1 MGDVAKTFE
10 QLGNQAR
17 VASEI
22 GLTPWVIVLLGA
34 VLLLTLSAFYR
45 ILTTVVKNAQLSSD
59 KERELFSESLQN
71 LQETFKEGIESVT
84 TEMKYTHNKLSNLS
98 DRISRVEAT
107 LHLPALAK
115 RDTDSLKGLEK

>member
-1 MGDVAKTFE
+1 MDKAIE

-22 GLTPWVIVLLGA
+22 GLTPWLVVLLGLI
-34 VLLLTLSAFYR
+34 LLLTLSAFYR
-45 ILTTVVKNAQLSSD
+45 MLSTVVKNAQVSSD
-59 KERELFSESLQN
+59 KERQLFSESLQN

-84 TEMKYTHNKLSNLS
+84 TEMKYTNGKLSNLS
-98 DRISRVEAT
+98 DRISRVEAN

-115 RDTDSLKGLEK
+115 RDTDSLKGSQ